1 MFLILVFEQSVFFDI
16 SIGRLVIIFVEYSY
30 IFLSFLYL
38 CLDQLFQVIEVY
50 LRVGLINVEY
60 DLEFMY
66 FILNGLMGMYIK
78 IFY

>member
-1 MFLILVFEQSVFFDI
+1 MFLIVVFEQSVFFDI